1 MFFRH
6 VQPYIQPK
14 SIPKQ
19 TDYLLKCFYGGALK
33 VGPFAGTMFYLAP
46 AWPKRLNRTTPW
58 RTTRDMDKIR
68 RLPLLDM
75 NKIRRQPPTDYWLYY

>member
-6 VQPYIQPK
+6 LQPYIEPK

-19 TDYLLKCFYGGALK
+19 TDYLLKCFYGGALH
-33 VGPFAGTMFYLAP
+33 VGPLAGTMFYLAP
-46 AWPKRLNRTTPW
+46 AWPKRLSRTSPL

-68 RLPLLDM
+68 R
-75 NKIRRQPPTDYWLYY
+75 QPPSDFWLYY